1 MNLTLLSDVNIL
13 LSDFFSP
20 SLTFYVV
27 GTDIF
32 FIYEALSYSARSIGD
47 SNRIISVFFSI
58 SATYVP

>member
-47 SNRIISVFFSI
+47 SNRIISVFFF
-58 SATYVP
+58 P